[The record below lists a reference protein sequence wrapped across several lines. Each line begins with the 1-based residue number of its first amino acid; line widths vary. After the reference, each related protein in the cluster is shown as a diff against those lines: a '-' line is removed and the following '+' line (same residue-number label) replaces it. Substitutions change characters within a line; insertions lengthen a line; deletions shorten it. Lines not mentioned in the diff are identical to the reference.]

1 MMTAAS
7 QLLPPSLIHALRV
20 RSHLRLFRMTGNPG
34 NRGFG
39 RYLRQRIRD
48 MVAREKTLV
57 EKAITVAYL
66 GSYLVDHIIFAEKQ
80 ACRILESRELT
91 EEEEHRLWE
100 KNYGDVIVQLTYELP
115 EGPLLLDKIAALEN
129 YVRLSPGLHRV
140 RGHHWRMIQ
149 HILSGHGDGHPYLLN
164 DMRLVERIEYL
175 LVSDRS
181 PVTKAREICLTA
193 SLMADMICWNEHVSW
208 NEAYSEIMID
218 LYPRL
223 FKHADVLEE
232 ILRLA

>member
-1 MMTAAS
+1 
-7 QLLPPSLIHALRV
+7 
-20 RSHLRLFRMTGNPG
+20 MTGNPG

-48 MVAREKTLV
+48 VVARERTLV

-80 ACRILESRELT
+80 ACRILENRELT

-115 EGPLLLDKIAALEN
+115 EGPRLLDEISRLEN
-129 YVRLSPGLHRV
+129 YVRLAPSLHRV
-140 RGHHWRMIQ
+140 RGHHWVRIQ
-149 HILSGHGDGHPYLLN
+149 QVLSGHGGGKPYLLN
-164 DMRLVERIEYL
+164 DMRLIERIERIL
-175 LVSDRS
+175 AGPRPAAV
-181 PVTKAREICLTA
+181 KARDVCLTA
-193 SLMADMICWNEHVSW
+193 SLMADMICWHEHVSW
-208 NEAYSEIMID
+208 NEAYQEIMID

-223 FKHADVLEE
+223 SNHADVLEE
-232 ILRLA
+232 ILRLN